1 MLKSIVTCMMVFG
14 LVFSVAS
21 IADAR
26 STAKDSAHALKNGSF
41 RKSCKDI
48 DISNTGL
55 RATCRKIDGS
65 WVKTSLSLTAGRCT
79 EIENI
84 DGDLVCTMGN

>member
-1 MLKSIVTCMMVFG
+1 MKQVLSTMMVLG

-21 IADAR
+21 TASAR
-26 STAKDSAHALKNGSF
+26 TTAKDSAYAVKNGSY
-41 RKSCKDI
+41 RKSCQQIKV
-48 DISNTGL
+48 SSTGIN
-55 RATCRKIDGS
+55 AVCRTIKGE

-84 DGDLVCTMGN
+84 NGDLVCTMAD